1 MAQLRAIR
9 AADGTPL
16 YEVWQDKTHI
26 VSGQNWWEQIV
37 DGIIGSEV
45 FLFMVSKESL
55 QSPICAAEL
64 SYARKRN
71 RPIVPIV
78 LEGEFTYN
86 TRSGKNDLAYWELIP
101 QELND
106 MQAQL
111 LFYEGA
117 SWVNRLQTA
126 LATFAAA
133 PQRWADKRAEKPQDP
148 RNANDASNNPATLYA
163 RACEAAEKLDI
174 NLADALFLKLVN
186 GDSRYQQY
194 ASEWIDLLRIY
205 DHLLRLE
212 ADRYL
217 AFELPNE
224 WAAYY
229 QQFPKKF
236 VALFD
241 PKDFH
246 SRFNGNAAEADR
258 IAREKA
264 EADRIAAQKA
274 EQERLA
280 REKTEADRIAREKAE
295 QEHLAREKTEADRIA
310 RVAPGRALG
319 LTDGDNRKG
328 VKVSLNDSSLP
339 VGSTLGDFAP
349 LALRGHIT
357 LAYDIFRETAAR
369 IAAETGVHIVLIT
382 SIITYLVV
390 CFALFAF
397 FEHFLSQ
404 LDPGVTELFFV
415 TMVYGSVISLTYFLC
430 LGMATAKVP
439 TGRSRYILIAGWY
452 LCFGIP
458 VFLNGLWFIILRGS
472 L

>member
-1 MAQLRAIR
+1 MTKIFISYRSLDSAKVDLLVAQLRAIR
-9 AADGTPL
+9 GADGAQL

-217 AFELPNE
+217 AFELPDE
-224 WAAYY
+224 WATYY
-229 QQFPKKF
+229 RQFPKKF

-246 SRFNGNAAEADR
+246 SRFANGASEPVVQPPPVAPSAVRPQTPPSQATPPSITADQYF
-258 IAREKA
+258 ARGYTRK
-264 EADRIAAQKA
+264 
-274 EQERLA
+274 EQGDMDGALDDY
-280 REKTEADRIAREKAE
+280 TEALRLKPDY
-295 QEHLAREKTEADRIA
+295 AD
-310 RVAPGRALG
+310 
-319 LTDGDNRKG
+319 
-328 VKVSLNDSSLP
+328 
-339 VGSTLGDFAP
+339 
-349 LALRGHIT
+349 
-357 LAYDIFRETAAR
+357 AY
-369 IAAETGVHIVLIT
+369 
-382 SIITYLVV
+382 
-390 CFALFAF
+390 
-397 FEHFLSQ
+397 
-404 LDPGVTELFFV
+404 
-415 TMVYGSVISLTYFLC
+415 
-430 LGMATAKVP
+430 
-439 TGRSRYILIAGWY
+439 
-452 LCFGIP
+452 
-458 VFLNGLWFIILRGS
+458 
-472 L
+472 